1 MNALIEKQALKEL
14 VDTFSN
20 LADEKK
26 VAEQMPLFTENSF
39 KGKLA
44 LKGIILA
51 RVSSIAE

>member
-26 VAEQMPLFTENSF
+26 VAEQMPLFTEN
-39 KGKLA
+39 A
-44 LKGIILA
+44 
-51 RVSSIAE
+51 VVNT